1 MKTEEM
7 MEVME
12 KQCNEKLRKDGHSE
26 MIREEL
32 VGGRLYTGPMYVKF
46 NTVLRTPPQTGALT
60 SRLYGAAPTSGA
72 I

>member
-1 MKTEEM
+1 

-32 VGGRLYTGPMYVKF
+32 VGGRLYTGPMYIKF
-46 NTVLRTPPQTGALT
+46 NTVLRTPPQTGALP
-60 SRLYGAAPTSGA
+60 SGYIALLPPRGLFSGAAL
-72 I
+72 